1 MQIDNLPPLREI
13 ISKFDLNAKK
23 SLGQNFLYDLN
34 LTSKISQLNGSLQG
48 HTVLEVGA
56 GPGALTRGLLASG
69 AKKVIA
75 IERDKRFIEPLKDI
89 ADYHNGK
96 LIIIEKDALEFD
108 LNEIV
113 DSKNLKII
121 SNLPYNIGSELLVKW
136 LTPHKWPP
144 LWKDMTLMFQK
155 EVADRIVAKP
165 NTKAYGRLSILS
177 QWRTTAK
184 IKMLIPPEA
193 FKPRPKVQSAIVTIN
208 ADRKIDRSIN
218 PALLQQIVKLGFGQR
233 RKMLRSSLKSCDDI
247 EFHLKNVGLLPTLRA
262 EDLTVTNWCCLA
274 KSIDTAENLTQA
286 Y

>member
-1 MQIDNLPPLREI
+1 MKIDNLPPLRDI

-34 LTSKISQLNGSLQG
+34 LTSKISQLNGSVQG

-75 IERDKRFIEPLKDI
+75 IEKDKRFIEPLKEI
-89 ADYHNGK
+89 AEYHSGK
-96 LIIIEKDALEFD
+96 LIIIKKDALEFD
-108 LNEIV
+108 LNEIT
-113 DSKNLKII
+113 DTKNLKII

-136 LTPHKWPP
+136 LTPQKWPP

-184 IKMLIPPEA
+184 IKMLVPPEA
-193 FKPRPKVQSAIVTIN
+193 FKPTPKVQSAIVTIN
-208 ADRKIDRSIN
+208 ADQKIDYTISH
-218 PALLQQIVKLGFGQR
+218 ALLERIVKLGFGQR
-233 RKMLRSSLKSCDDI
+233 RKMLRSSLKSYNNI
-247 EFHLKNVGLLPTLRA
+247 EFHIKNIGLLPTLRA
-262 EDLTVTNWCCLA
+262 ENLSVTDWCCLA
-274 KSIDTAENLTQA
+274 KSIAVAEKLT
-286 Y
+286 